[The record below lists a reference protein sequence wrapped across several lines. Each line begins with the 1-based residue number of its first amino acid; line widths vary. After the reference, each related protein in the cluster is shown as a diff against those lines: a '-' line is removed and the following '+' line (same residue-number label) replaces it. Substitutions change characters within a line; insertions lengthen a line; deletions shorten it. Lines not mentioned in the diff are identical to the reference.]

1 MKILELLDEL
11 EEIIETGTGLILT
24 GKIMIDPDDVLD
36 IIREIR
42 SDLPEEIEQAK
53 WIKAE
58 RQKIIEEAKTE
69 YETVLRDAQ
78 RQADILIENDEI
90 TSKAKARAEDILR
103 NAEASA
109 KHLKLSTFDYI
120 DGILFNFEEKMD
132 QMNAEHFMSMFNNIE
147 KTFDKIGSTISAN
160 RTEIKDLAYNTQM
173 DIKE

>member
-1 MKILELLDEL
+1 VKILELLDEL
-11 EEIIETGTGLILT
+11 EEIIETGTSLILT

-36 IIREIR
+36 IIKEIR

-53 WIKAE
+53 WIKSE

-69 YETVLRDAQ
+69 YETVLKDAQ

-90 TSKAKARAEDILR
+90 TLKAKAKAEYILR
-103 NAEASA
+103 NAEATA

-120 DGILFNFEEKMD
+120 DGILFNFEKKMD
-132 QMNAEHFMSMFNNIE
+132 QMNAEHVMSMFNHIE
-147 KTFDKIGSTISAN
+147 KTFDMIGTTISEN
-160 RTEIKDLAYNTQM
+160 RSEIKDLAYNTQM